1 MRGRTTTERRRGLRH
16 AAAVAVAL
24 ACVAAG
30 AAPAQA
36 ALPASVVRSCPNAD
50 AHPGTVPTRALGIA
64 TVCLV
69 NRVRAGRGL
78 ARLRVNPHLNSF
90 ASSFTRRMVSRRFF
104 AHDTPGGP
112 SFSQRANS
120 SAYARSASRM
130 TMGEN
135 LAWATAELATPAA
148 IVEAWLQSPGH
159 RDNVLRGQFRE
170 IGFGVVEAA
179 PEGGWEDSSP
189 VTYVHAFGWRARR

>member
-1 MRGRTTTERRRGLRH
+1 VGL
-16 AAAVAVAL
+16 AAL
-24 ACVAAG
+24 ACVAAT

-36 ALPASVVRSCPNAD
+36 ALPASVVRTCPNAD
-50 AHPGTVPTRALGIA
+50 AEPGTVPTQALGTA

-69 NRVRAGRGL
+69 NRVRSQRGL

-90 ASSFTRRMVSRRFF
+90 ATAFTRKMVSRRFF
-104 AHDTPGGP
+104 SHDVPGGP

-120 SAYARSASRM
+120 SAYARSAGRM

-159 RDNVLRGQFRE
+159 RDNVLRPQFRE
-170 IGFGVVEAA
+170 IGVGVLEAA

-189 VTYVHAFGWRARR
+189 VTYVHAFGWRTRR